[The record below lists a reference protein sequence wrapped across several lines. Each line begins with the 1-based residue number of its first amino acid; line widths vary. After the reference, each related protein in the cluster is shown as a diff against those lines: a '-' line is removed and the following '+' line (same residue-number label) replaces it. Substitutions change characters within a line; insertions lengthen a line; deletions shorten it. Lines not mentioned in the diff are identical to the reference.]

1 MKIVWSF
8 FKNQI
13 GGVKTPLPKKHHLK
27 IIKKQGERQ
36 MAKRVIIVDDS
47 RAVIATAELALEGM
61 INSKTIEFKSYL
73 NPMELLGA
81 LQNGSENF
89 DLLISDVNMPQLNGL
104 DLARAIKAD
113 ERYKNKP
120 IIILTTESSN
130 EMKMSG
136 KEIGVT
142 GWMVKPFSDD
152 KLVKSLQMVLGV

>member
-1 MKIVWSF
+1 
-8 FKNQI
+8 
-13 GGVKTPLPKKHHLK
+13 
-27 IIKKQGERQ
+27 

-61 INSKTIEFKSYL
+61 INSGTIEFKSYL

-89 DLLISDVNMPQLNGL
+89 DLLISDVNMPELNGL
-104 DLARAIKAD
+104 ELARAIKTD

-120 IIILTTESSN
+120 IIVLTTESSN

-142 GWMVKPFSDD
+142 GWMVKPFSDE

>member
-1 MKIVWSF
+1 
-8 FKNQI
+8 
-13 GGVKTPLPKKHHLK
+13 
-27 IIKKQGERQ
+27 

-47 RAVIATAELALEGM
+47 RAVVATAELALEEM
-61 INSKTIEFKSYL
+61 INTGIIEFKSYL
-73 NPMELLGA
+73 NPMELLKA
-81 LQNGSENF
+81 LQSGDEDF

-104 DLARAIKAD
+104 DLARAVKSD

-130 EMKMSG
+130 EMKMTG

-152 KLVKSLQMVLGV
+152 KLVKSLKMILGV

>member
-1 MKIVWSF
+1 
-8 FKNQI
+8 
-13 GGVKTPLPKKHHLK
+13 
-27 IIKKQGERQ
+27 
-36 MAKRVIIVDDS
+36 MAKKVIIVDDS
-47 RAVIATAELALEGM
+47 RAVVATAELALEGL
-61 INSKTIEFKSYL
+61 INSGAIEFKSYL
-73 NPMELLGA
+73 NPVELLDA

-104 DLARAIKAD
+104 DLARKIKAD
-113 ERYKNKP
+113 DRYKSKP

-142 GWMVKPFSDD
+142 GWMVKPFSDE

>member
-1 MKIVWSF
+1 
-8 FKNQI
+8 
-13 GGVKTPLPKKHHLK
+13 
-27 IIKKQGERQ
+27 
-36 MAKRVIIVDDS
+36 MAKKVIIVDDS

-73 NPMELLGA
+73 NPMELLEA